1 MRPKQ
6 TLLLGLI
13 LLVPVLAFLF
23 LKSFGTNRYALPTYL
38 PDRVDSTLVGDKWQ
52 RDTVFHQLKNYSF
65 SSQTGRFIGQQ
76 DLKDGLYVTSFF
88 YTACRQDCAKRNS
101 QLTRVQEKFRLEP
114 RVRLVSY
121 TVNPMQDSVSVL
133 ERYAEQYGAIAG
145 KWFFLTGDK
154 NKLNRLLTE
163 EYRLPMLVEEGPSIQ
178 HSQQL
183 FLVDRNDRVRGI
195 YDGTKAREID
205 RLITEITVLLY
216 TYDHNNEPR
225 T

>member
-6 TLLLGLI
+6 TLFLGLI

-38 PDRVDSTLVGDKWQ
+38 PDRVDSTLVAGKWQ

-65 SSQTGRFIGQQ
+65 SSQTGRSFSPNE
-76 DLKDGLYVTSFF
+76 LKDGLYVANFF
-88 YTACRQDCAKRNS
+88 YTACPDECTRITS
-101 QLTRVQEKFRLEP
+101 QLVRIQEKFRQER
-114 RVRLVSY
+114 RVHLLSY
-121 TVNPMQDSVSVL
+121 TVNPAQDSVPVL
-133 ERYAEQYGAIAG
+133 ERYAERYGAIAG

-154 NKLNRLLTE
+154 NNLNRLLEE
-163 EYRLPMLVEEGPSIQ
+163 EYRLPAPVGEAPTIQ
-178 HSQQL
+178 HSNQL
-183 FLVDRNDRVRGI
+183 YLVDRNQRVRGI

-216 TYDHNNEPR
+216 TYDHDK
-225 T
+225 